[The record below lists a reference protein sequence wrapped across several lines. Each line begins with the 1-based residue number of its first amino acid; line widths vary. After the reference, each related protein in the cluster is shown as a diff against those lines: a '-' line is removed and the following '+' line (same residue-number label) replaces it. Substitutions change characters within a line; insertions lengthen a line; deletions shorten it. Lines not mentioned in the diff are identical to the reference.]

1 MEEIDMDFNDNF
13 NSFYLSSHKE
23 LLNLDLKVQDIK
35 KVIKGISNI
44 SEDNVRFKVSF
55 DSNEYSDKTNF
66 WSYLLISFY
75 DESRYRVKLKRNFY
89 ETELFLDVNKTIE
102 DLKKSINK
110 DTNIPIERLQFQLDN
125 MILDNKEILGHYNL
139 LEKKLSVNITRELK
153 DQIRIK
159 TSDSIELQ
167 IYTDLCNT
175 GIEFLKD
182 IQGNS
187 INSCSDIKYNLVYNN
202 KNLDLG
208 NLLVSSGIKN
218 GDLIELKPRNNAFEV
233 TIRTLTGKNI
243 PLFLDSLDTV
253 HNMQILV
260 YLLEKIPPDQQRL
273 IFEGKQLEPN
283 KTLADCNIKKE
294 SVVHLV
300 LRLRGGKI

>member
-1 MEEIDMDFNDNF
+1 M
-13 NSFYLSSHKE
+13 
-23 LLNLDLKVQDIK
+23 
-35 KVIKGISNI
+35 
-44 SEDNVRFKVSF
+44 
-55 DSNEYSDKTNF
+55 
-66 WSYLLISFY
+66 
-75 DESRYRVKLKRNFY
+75 
-89 ETELFLDVNKTIE
+89 
-102 DLKKSINK
+102 
-110 DTNIPIERLQFQLDN
+110 
-125 MILDNKEILGHYNL
+125 
-139 LEKKLSVNITRELK
+139 
-153 DQIRIK
+153 
-159 TSDSIELQ
+159 Q

>member
-110 DTNIPIERLQFQLDN
+110 DTNIPIERLQFQLDK

-139 LEKKLSVNITRELK
+139 YDSKVSINIT
-153 DQIRIK
+153 
-159 TSDSIELQ
+159 
-167 IYTDLCNT
+167 
-175 GIEFLKD
+175 KD
-182 IQGNS
+182 IKE
-187 INSCSDIKYNLVYNN
+187 IIKV
-202 KNLDLG
+202 KT
-208 NLLVSSGIKN
+208 
-218 GDLIELKPRNNAFEV
+218 P
-233 TIRTLTGKNI
+233 
-243 PLFLDSLDTV
+243 DST
-253 HNMQILV
+253 
-260 YLLEKIPPDQQRL
+260 
-273 IFEGKQLEPN
+273 
-283 KTLADCNIKKE
+283 
-294 SVVHLV
+294 
-300 LRLRGGKI
+300 